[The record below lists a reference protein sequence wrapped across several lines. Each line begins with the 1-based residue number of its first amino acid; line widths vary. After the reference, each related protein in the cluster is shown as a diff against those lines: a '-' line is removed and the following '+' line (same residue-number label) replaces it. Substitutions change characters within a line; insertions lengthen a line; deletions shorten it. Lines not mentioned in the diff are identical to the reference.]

1 MAEHALPGT
10 RPPPAGLF
18 SARGG
23 LLKRGLRIGLRLH
36 DVGTFDVNRPGNVQG
51 DEQVARGWQKYLLR
65 CDEVESVN
73 LYPREGSIEES
84 LDALIHF
91 TPFGDEHPGIPNI
104 LYLQNA
110 FPPDL
115 FDGGTV
121 GVFNEN
127 RDRFDGFLF
136 TSFALAKACADGGVV
151 PFATDPEIFFPQP
164 DTQFAH
170 EVAFVGNDIRGPVVN
185 HRYFLPALPFGLVI
199 YGNRAWHPPLDRA
212 CRGKIAAEDLPKLY
226 SSALVNL
233 NAHITEHVAWNT
245 VNLRIYDILACGGF
259 VISDRTRGLEDEFGE
274 AVVCTDGEEELW
286 AKLVRYLGD
295 PQARRKFGENGRKL
309 VFARHTYA
317 ERARTV
323 LDFLCD
329 IL

>member
-1 MAEHALPGT
+1 LQ
-10 RPPPAGLF
+10 
-18 SARGG
+18 
-23 LLKRGLRIGLRLH
+23 

-73 LYPREGSIEES
+73 LYPREGTIKET

-91 TPFGDEHPGIPNI
+91 TPFGDLHTGAPNI

-110 FPPDL
+110 FPPDV

-121 GVFNEN
+121 GVFRAT

-136 TSFALAKACADGGVV
+136 TSSELARACADGGVV
-151 PFATDPEIFFPQP
+151 PFATDPEIFFPQA
-164 DTQFAH
+164 DAQLAH
-170 EVAFVGNDIRGPVVN
+170 RVAFVGNDIRGPEVN

-226 SSALVNL
+226 SSANVNL
-233 NAHITEHVAWNT
+233 NAHITEHVLWNT
-245 VNLRIYDILACGGF
+245 VNLRVYDILASGGF
-259 VISDRTRGLEDEFGE
+259 VISDRTRELEDEFGDS
-274 AVVCTDGEEELW
+274 VICTEGEEDLW
-286 AKLVRYLGD
+286 AKLVRYLAD
-295 PQARRKFGENGRKL
+295 PQARRTFGENGRNL
-309 VFARHTYA
+309 VCDRHTYA
-317 ERARTV
+317 ERARV
-323 LDFLCD
+323 VVDFLYD